1 MIRNYASLTFMNS
14 HQMFL
19 TVFLSKAIFLL
30 SAMLIKAEFSVD
42 CQSLLYLFSQFSIFF
57 FLALFPQIPGSLLI
71 NRHRT
76 SFPHVLSPNLAES
89 HSQSLSTIF
98 QKYYISHLLS
108 DCYIRR
114 QKKKKINPENFC
126 LFGRITRVNVKDF
139 FF

>member
-30 SAMLIKAEFSVD
+30 SAMLINAEFSVD
-42 CQSLLYLFSQFSIFF
+42 CQSLLYLFSQFSAIFF

-76 SFPHVLSPNLAES
+76 SFLHVLSPNLDES
-89 HSQSLSTIF
+89 HSQSLSNIF

-108 DCYIRR
+108 DCYLRR
-114 QKKKKINPENFC
+114 KKKINPENFC
-126 LFGRITRVNVKDF
+126 LFGRITE
-139 FF
+139 